1 MSKRQEIR
9 ERRKKQKQQRKMM
22 TLGLI
27 IIGAGLIAA
36 VLIFSGAQPI
46 SADFN
51 SRYMAQDNAMGDPNA
66 PIKIVEYSSYK
77 CGHCAAFA
85 FDTEPLLE
93 EEYIK
98 TGKVHFT
105 SISVWDELSA
115 EASYCAGEQNK
126 YWEMHDVIFA
136 NQSADFTEGLMA
148 KWAKAV
154 GVEMDQY
161 DDCMADNTYI
171 DRVIQDNEESQAA
184 GVEGTPSFIISYELD
199 GEVVEQMLPGNYPFE
214 AFQQVIEDALV
225 EMGL

>member
-9 ERRKKQKQQRKMM
+9 ERRKKQQQQRKMM
-22 TLGLI
+22 TFGAI

-36 VLIFSGAQPI
+36 ALIYPSTQMNN
-46 SADFN
+46 DFA
-51 SRYMAQDNAMGDPNA
+51 SRYMAEDNAMGNPDA

-77 CGHCAAFA
+77 CGHCAAFS
-85 FDTEPLLE
+85 FETEPLLE

-105 SISVWDELSA
+105 SISIWDELSA

-126 YWEMHDVIFA
+126 YWEMHDLIFA
-136 NQSADFTEGLMA
+136 NQAATFTESLMA
-148 KWAKAV
+148 KWAKSA
-154 GVEMDQY
+154 GVDMKQY
-161 DDCMADNTYI
+161 DDCMAKDTYA
-171 DRVIQDNEESQAA
+171 DRVVQDNEESQAA
-184 GVEGTPSFIISYELD
+184 GVEGTPTFIISYVLD
-199 GEVVEQMLPGNYPFE
+199 GEVVEQMLPGNYPYE